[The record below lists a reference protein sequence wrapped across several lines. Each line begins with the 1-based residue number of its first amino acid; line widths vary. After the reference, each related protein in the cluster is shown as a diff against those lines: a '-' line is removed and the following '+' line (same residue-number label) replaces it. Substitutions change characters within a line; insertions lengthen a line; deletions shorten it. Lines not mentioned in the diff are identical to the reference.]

1 MLPLRWAVR
10 QPEPL
15 KNFRFG
21 EDMTAASRPSPPRL
35 QSCKLPQLAL
45 LLNLRRGADDRT
57 HPYTQPLSKT
67 TRITRRHRRAAPR
80 APPPRTRPA
89 RDKTAGASWVLT
101 SLIREASLGV
111 GLGVVFGAV
120 WSTMQT
126 GPVSKRIVEYY
137 KNNPTQS

>member
-1 MLPLRWAVR
+1 M
-10 QPEPL
+10 
-15 KNFRFG
+15 
-21 EDMTAASRPSPPRL
+21 PS
-35 QSCKLPQLAL
+35 L
-45 LLNLRRGADDRT
+45 LL
-57 HPYTQPLSKT
+57 
-67 TRITRRHRRAAPR
+67 RAAPR
-80 APPPRTRPA
+80 RRPRTHTHTLKHDAKPLKPTPTPSQSAAPRTRPA
-89 RDKTAGASWVLT
+89 RAGASWVLT

>member
-1 MLPLRWAVR
+1 MRANCPSLPCC
-10 QPEPL
+10 
-15 KNFRFG
+15 
-21 EDMTAASRPSPPRL
+21 SI
-35 QSCKLPQLAL
+35 C
-45 LLNLRRGADDRT
+45 GADACALPKCCSLCGATLRT
-57 HPYTQPLSKT
+57 RKYTDTQ
-67 TRITRRHRRAAPR
+67 RRAARAANPPR
-80 APPPRTRPA
+80 ARPPDA
-89 RDKTAGASWVLT
+89 SAGASWVLT

>member
-1 MLPLRWAVR
+1 MP
-10 QPEPL
+10 
-15 KNFRFG
+15 
-21 EDMTAASRPSPPRL
+21 
-35 QSCKLPQLAL
+35 CL
-45 LLNLRRGADDRT
+45 LLRAAPRRRRPARTRTLRDA
-57 HPYTQPLSKT
+57 T
-67 TRITRRHRRAAPR
+67 TTPFKQIARHRRAAP
-80 APPPRTRPA
+80 ANPPRPPA
-89 RDKTAGASWVLT
+89 PAGASWVLT

>member
-1 MLPLRWAVR
+1 M
-10 QPEPL
+10 
-15 KNFRFG
+15 
-21 EDMTAASRPSPPRL
+21 PS
-35 QSCKLPQLAL
+35 L
-45 LLNLRRGADDRT
+45 LL
-57 HPYTQPLSKT
+57 
-67 TRITRRHRRAAPR
+67 RAAPR
-80 APPPRTRPA
+80 RRSPHTHAHTPKARRQAFEAKHAIAIAAPRRARRPTNPPA
-89 RDKTAGASWVLT
+89 TAGASWVLT

>member
-1 MLPLRWAVR
+1 MPSLLLRAAPR
-10 QPEPL
+10 RRPRTHTHTLKHDAKPL
-15 KNFRFG
+15 KQ
-21 EDMTAASRPSPPRL
+21 T
-35 QSCKLPQLAL
+35 
-45 LLNLRRGADDRT
+45 
-57 HPYTQPLSKT
+57 
-67 TRITRRHRRAAPR
+67 RHRRAAPPADR
-80 APPPRTRPA
+80 ARA
-89 RDKTAGASWVLT
+89 STAGASWVLT

>member
-1 MLPLRWAVR
+1 MTLRR
-10 QPEPL
+10 R
-15 KNFRFG
+15 KRG
-21 EDMTAASRPSPPRL
+21 SPPPHSL
-35 QSCKLPQLAL
+35 SNHAQLAAAG
-45 LLNLRRGADDRT
+45 GAAAATPHT
-57 HPYTQPLSKT
+57 HAHAQ
-67 TRITRRHRRAAPR
+67 TRRQAFEAKHAIAAPR

-89 RDKTAGASWVLT
+89 PAGASWVLT

>member
-1 MLPLRWAVR
+1 M
-10 QPEPL
+10 
-15 KNFRFG
+15 
-21 EDMTAASRPSPPRL
+21 PS
-35 QSCKLPQLAL
+35 L
-45 LLNLRRGADDRT
+45 LLRGGAAAATPRT
-57 HPYTQPLSKT
+57 HTHAQ
-67 TRITRRHRRAAPR
+67 TRRQAFEAMHAIAIAAPR

-89 RDKTAGASWVLT
+89 PAGASWVLT

>member
-1 MLPLRWAVR
+1 MHAIV
-10 QPEPL
+10 
-15 KNFRFG
+15 
-21 EDMTAASRPSPPRL
+21 
-35 QSCKLPQLAL
+35 
-45 LLNLRRGADDRT
+45 
-57 HPYTQPLSKT
+57 
-67 TRITRRHRRAAPR
+67 APR
-80 APPPRTRPA
+80 APPADARRP
-89 RDKTAGASWVLT
+89 TAGASWVLT

>member
-1 MLPLRWAVR
+1 M
-10 QPEPL
+10 
-15 KNFRFG
+15 
-21 EDMTAASRPSPPRL
+21 PS
-35 QSCKLPQLAL
+35 L
-45 LLNLRRGADDRT
+45 LL
-57 HPYTQPLSKT
+57 
-67 TRITRRHRRAAPR
+67 RAAPR
-80 APPPRTRPA
+80 RRPRTHTHTLKHDAKPLKQNTPSPRRAARRPPTRA
-89 RDKTAGASWVLT
+89 HATAGASWVLT

>member
-1 MLPLRWAVR
+1 M
-10 QPEPL
+10 
-15 KNFRFG
+15 
-21 EDMTAASRPSPPRL
+21 PS
-35 QSCKLPQLAL
+35 L
-45 LLNLRRGADDRT
+45 LL
-57 HPYTQPLSKT
+57 
-67 TRITRRHRRAAPR
+67 RAAPR
-80 APPPRTRPA
+80 RRPRTHTHTLKHDAKPLKQKTPSPRRAARAANPPRTH
-89 RDKTAGASWVLT
+89 DKTAGASWVLT

>member
-1 MLPLRWAVR
+1 MHA
-10 QPEPL
+10 
-15 KNFRFG
+15 
-21 EDMTAASRPSPPRL
+21 
-35 QSCKLPQLAL
+35 
-45 LLNLRRGADDRT
+45 
-57 HPYTQPLSKT
+57 
-67 TRITRRHRRAAPR
+67 IAAPR
-80 APPPRTRPA
+80 APPAETRAP
-89 RDKTAGASWVLT
+89 AGASWVLT

>member
-1 MLPLRWAVR
+1 M
-10 QPEPL
+10 PEL
-15 KNFRFG
+15 AF
-21 EDMTAASRPSPPRL
+21 AAH
-35 QSCKLPQLAL
+35 
-45 LLNLRRGADDRT
+45 LRRRRRA
-57 HPYTQPLSKT
+57 HTQALPK
-67 TRITRRHRRAAPR
+67 TRRHHHAFDANAIAAPR

-89 RDKTAGASWVLT
+89 RAGASWVLT

>member
-1 MLPLRWAVR
+1 MLRLYGATPAHTKPR
-10 QPEPL
+10 
-15 KNFRFG
+15 
-21 EDMTAASRPSPPRL
+21 TPSPH
-35 QSCKLPQLAL
+35 S
-45 LLNLRRGADDRT
+45 
-57 HPYTQPLSKT
+57 
-67 TRITRRHRRAAPR
+67 
-80 APPPRTRPA
+80 RTRPA
-89 RDKTAGASWVLT
+89 RAGASWVLT

>member
-1 MLPLRWAVR
+1 MPSLLRAAPR
-10 QPEPL
+10 RRRPAHTRTPPKDDAKPL
-15 KNFRFG
+15 KQI
-21 EDMTAASRPSPPRL
+21 A
-35 QSCKLPQLAL
+35 
-45 LLNLRRGADDRT
+45 
-57 HPYTQPLSKT
+57 
-67 TRITRRHRRAAPR
+67 RHRRAAPT
-80 APPPRTRPA
+80 ARTRPTH
-89 RDKTAGASWVLT
+89 DKTAGASWVLT

>member
-1 MLPLRWAVR
+1 MP
-10 QPEPL
+10 
-15 KNFRFG
+15 
-21 EDMTAASRPSPPRL
+21 
-35 QSCKLPQLAL
+35 CL
-45 LLNLRRGADDRT
+45 LL
-57 HPYTQPLSKT
+57 
-67 TRITRRHRRAAPR
+67 RAAPR
-80 APPPRTRPA
+80 RRRPAHTRTRSKHDAKPLKQNTPSPRRAA
-89 RDKTAGASWVLT
+89 RRPPTRAHATAGASWVLT

>member
-1 MLPLRWAVR
+1 MHLLLILRRRRVRAPKVLQPLRR
-10 QPEPL
+10 DTPHT
-15 KNFRFG
+15 KN
-21 EDMTAASRPSPPRL
+21 TL
-35 QSCKLPQLAL
+35 IH
-45 LLNLRRGADDRT
+45 N
-57 HPYTQPLSKT
+57 
-67 TRITRRHRRAAPR
+67 AAPR
-80 APPPRTRPA
+80 PPRTRPA
-89 RDKTAGASWVLT
+89 RAHRAGASWVLT

>member
-1 MLPLRWAVR
+1 MPSLLLRAAPR
-10 QPEPL
+10 RRPRTHTHTLKHDAKPL
-15 KNFRFG
+15 KHN
-21 EDMTAASRPSPPRL
+21 TPSP
-35 QSCKLPQLAL
+35 
-45 LLNLRRGADDRT
+45 
-57 HPYTQPLSKT
+57 
-67 TRITRRHRRAAPR
+67 RRAAPANRPRPR
-80 APPPRTRPA
+80 AP
-89 RDKTAGASWVLT
+89 AGASWVLT